1 MDIMAERDLLK
12 DDYGNY
18 YMVSNASGDALTVVN
33 AALYYAFNE
42 MLDEALVAKVKEQY
56 PNEIAC
62 GKYFADL
69 VEAHIQKL
77 ENGELPGGIYHIDEV
92 KSQYKLHVKP
102 IYDESFHA

>member
-1 MDIMAERDLLK
+1 MELMAERDLLK

-18 YMVSNASGDALTVVN
+18 YMISNASGESLTVVN

-42 MLDEALVAKVKEQY
+42 MLDESLVTKVKGQY

-69 VEAHIQKL
+69 VEAHIEKL
-77 ENGELPGGIYHIDEV
+77 EKGEMPGGIYSIEDAKQH
-92 KSQYKLHVKP
+92 YKLHVKP
-102 IYDESFHA
+102 IYGDSFNA